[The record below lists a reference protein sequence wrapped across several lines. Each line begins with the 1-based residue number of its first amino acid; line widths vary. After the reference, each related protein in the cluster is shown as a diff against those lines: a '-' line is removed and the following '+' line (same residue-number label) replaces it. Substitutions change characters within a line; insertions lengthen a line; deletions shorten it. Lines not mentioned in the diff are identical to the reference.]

1 MIYIILSNVGMAV
14 MMIILYFRYS
24 HFRLSST
31 AEIKKLRAKC
41 DEQSSALR
49 VADQKLVE
57 ETKADLQKIQSLMTE
72 VGELRK
78 DKENEIKLRLTA
90 EKQIDLTL
98 EKMQNLEK
106 RMEDWKT
113 VQDSVMRDSKDAIIK
128 VGNDLFKKLN
138 DSYKHEV
145 ETTRNLI
152 GRITKATEDSAKN
165 NPKPISKTVEKST
178 KVEAKTEVVE
188 FDLSKVEDTS
198 EKLISDLVEIMKAG
212 GHLVNKDYFLP
223 ANFDEQ
229 KAKLLLCEIAFV
241 TKETLYLLD
250 FKGCSYLAEFNHIK
264 TKNLTAAQNHLRQR
278 FDRYLSYL
286 ADAKYRGSID
296 KVMATTKAKFSK
308 VVSVIALPSSQDLQ
322 DLKEIHYHEK
332 AQRIGFQIM
341 DSNGI
346 NNIIL

>member
-1 MIYIILSNVGMAV
+1 MIYIILSNVGMAL

-24 HFRLSST
+24 HFRLSSA
-31 AEIKKLRAKC
+31 AEIKKLRAKS

-57 ETKADLQKIQSLMTE
+57 EAKTDLQKIQSLMAE
-72 VGELRK
+72 VDEMRK

-90 EKQIDLTL
+90 EKQIELTL

-113 VQDSVMRDSKDAIIK
+113 VQDSVMQDSKDAIIK
-128 VGNDLFKKLN
+128 IGNDLFKKLN
-138 DSYKHEV
+138 DSYKQEV

-152 GRITKATEDSAKN
+152 GRLIKASDDSAKN
-165 NPKPISKTVEKST
+165 SPKPTTKIAEKIT
-178 KVEAKTEVVE
+178 KTEASAD
-188 FDLSKVEDTS
+188 FDLSGVEDTS
-198 EKLISDLVEIMKAG
+198 KKLISDLVEIMKAG

-223 ANFDEQ
+223 TNFDEQ

-241 TKETLYLLD
+241 TKETLYLID
-250 FKGCSYLAEFNHIK
+250 FKGCNYLAEFNHIK
-264 TKNLTAAQNHLRQR
+264 TKNLTSAQNHLRQR
-278 FDRYLSYL
+278 FDRYFAYLS
-286 ADAKYRGSID
+286 DPKYRGSID
-296 KVMATTKAKFSK
+296 KVMATTKAKFNK
-308 VVSVIALPSSQDLQ
+308 IITVIALGSNHELQ
-322 DLKEIHYHEK
+322 NLKEIHYYEK
-332 AQRIGFQIM
+332 AERLGFEIM

>member
-14 MMIILYFRYS
+14 MMVILYFRYS

-90 EKQIDLTL
+90 EKQIELTL

-165 NPKPISKTVEKST
+165 NPKPATKTVEKNI
-178 KVEAKTEVVE
+178 KTEVVD
-188 FDLSKVEDTS
+188 FNLSEVEDTS
-198 EKLISDLVEIMKAG
+198 KALISDFVETMKAS

-250 FKGCSYLAEFNHIK
+250 FKGCNYLAEFNHIK
-264 TKNLTAAQNHLRQR
+264 TKNLTAAQNHLRQK
-278 FDRYLSYL
+278 FDRYFAYL
-286 ADAKYRGSID
+286 ADVKYRGSID

-322 DLKEIHYHEK
+322 DLKEINYYEK